1 MPGNFF
7 DGEFFGGGFF
17 GLNASA
23 SVRGGGGDNKR
34 KKTLH
39 LPVKPTGLLDRP
51 KKKQPEGRKDVE
63 QRVAETR
70 EIQAEVY
77 GQLAKE
83 LRAEREKPV
92 IQEMSLRE
100 VEAEIGE
107 LLRKKLRT
115 EDEEIMLLLLV
126 AAAG

>member
-1 MPGNFF
+1 MATAFF
-7 DGEFFGGGFF
+7 GSDFFGGEFF
-17 GLNASA
+17 S
-23 SVRGGGGDNKR
+23 SSQMSP
-34 KKTLH
+34 KTDDDDRTH
-39 LPVKPTGLLDRP
+39 PIAVKPTGLLERRP
-51 KKKQPEGRKDVE
+51 TLTLRKTVE
-63 QRVAETR
+63 QRVDESR
-70 EIQAEVY
+70 QIQAEVY

-100 VEAEIGE
+100 IEAEIGE

>member
-1 MPGNFF
+1 MKGP
-7 DGEFFGGGFF
+7 FFGAAFFHGGFF
-17 GLNASA
+17 GGLDT
-23 SVRGGGGDNKR
+23 GGKGDKKR
-34 KKTLH
+34 KTLY

-51 KKKQPEGRKDVE
+51 RKKVEGRNDVE

-107 LLRKKLRT
+107 LLRKSIRS
-115 EDEEIMLLLLV
+115 EEEEIALFLLMT

>member
-1 MPGNFF
+1 MATAFF
-7 DGEFFGGGFF
+7 GSDFFGGEFF
-17 GLNASA
+17 S
-23 SVRGGGGDNKR
+23 SSQMSP
-34 KKTLH
+34 KTDDEDGRH
-39 LPVKPTGLLDRP
+39 PIAVKPTGLLERRP
-51 KKKQPEGRKDVE
+51 TLTLRKTVE
-63 QRVAETR
+63 QRVDESR
-70 EIQAEVY
+70 QIQAEVY

-100 VEAEIGE
+100 IEAEIGE